1 MQKEKEKT
9 KMTEIIIATNN
20 PGKVK
25 DFKVMLEPKGFM
37 VKSLADF
44 PHIPDVEETG
54 TTFEENALLK
64 AEAVSTHLGKI
75 VLADDSGLE
84 VDALNGEPGVY
95 SARYA
100 GMDKDDRKNIQKV
113 LERLQGIPEKKRTAR
128 FVCVLAVVDPA
139 GERFTVRGTCEGTI
153 AFEPVGDN
161 GFGYDPIFYVEEKQ
175 RTMAQLSKE
184 EKSEISHRG
193 NAISQLTNQW
203 EMLSRK
209 N

>member
-1 MQKEKEKT
+1 
-9 KMTEIIIATNN
+9 MTEIIIATNN

-25 DFKVMLEPKGFM
+25 DFKVILEPRGFT

-64 AEAVSTHLGKI
+64 AEAVSAHLGKI

-100 GMDKDDRKNIQKV
+100 GMDKDDKKNILKV
-113 LERLQGIPEKKRTAR
+113 LDRLEGVPEKMRTAR
-128 FVCVLAVVDPA
+128 FICVLAVVEP
-139 GERFTVRGTCEGTI
+139 GGNRLTVRGTCEGI
-153 AFEPVGDN
+153 ISIEPIGEN

-203 EMLSRK
+203 EMLSR
-209 N
+209 

>member
-1 MQKEKEKT
+1 
-9 KMTEIIIATNN
+9 MTDIIIATNN

-25 DFKVMLEPKGFM
+25 DFEVILEPKGFK

-44 PHIPDVEETG
+44 PEIPDVEETG

-64 AEAVSTHLGKI
+64 AEAVSAHLGKI

-100 GMDKDDRKNIQKV
+100 GMEKDDKKNIQKV
-113 LERLQGIPEKKRTAR
+113 LHGMEGVPNEKRTAR
-128 FVCVLAVVDPA
+128 FVCVLAVVDPS
-139 GERFTVRGTCEGTI
+139 GEKFTVRGTCEGNI
-153 AFEPVGDN
+153 ATEPIGEN
-161 GFGYDPIFYVEEKQ
+161 GFGYDPIFYVNEKQ
-175 RTMAQLSKE
+175 KTMAQLSKE

-193 NAISQLTNQW
+193 NAMKELTNQW
-203 EMLSRK
+203 ELFSRK

>member
-1 MQKEKEKT
+1 M
-9 KMTEIIIATNN
+9 MEIIIATNN

-25 DFKVMLEPKGFM
+25 DFKVILEPKGFQ

-44 PHIPDVEETG
+44 PEVHDVEETG

-64 AEAVSTHLGKI
+64 AEAVSAHLGKI

-100 GMDKDDRKNIQKV
+100 GMEKDDRKNIQKV
-113 LERLQGIPEKKRTAR
+113 LDGIKGVPDEKRTAR
-128 FVCVLAVVDPA
+128 FVCVLAVVDPE
-139 GERFTVRGTCEGTI
+139 GEKFTVRGTCEGTI
-153 AFEPVGDN
+153 SQEPIGEN
-161 GFGYDPIFYVEEKQ
+161 GFGYDPIFYVNEKQ

>member
-1 MQKEKEKT
+1 
-9 KMTEIIIATNN
+9 MTEIIIATNN

-25 DFKVMLEPKGFM
+25 DFKVILEPKGFT

-44 PHIPDVEETG
+44 PHIPDVKETG

-64 AEAVSTHLGKI
+64 AEAVSAHLGKI

-100 GMDKDDRKNIQKV
+100 GMDKDDKKNILKV
-113 LERLQGIPEKKRTAR
+113 LDRLEGVPEKMRTAR
-128 FVCVLAVVDPA
+128 FICVLAVVEP
-139 GERFTVRGTCEGTI
+139 GGNRLTVRGTCEGI
-153 AFEPVGDN
+153 ISIEPIGEN
-161 GFGYDPIFYVEEKQ
+161 GFGYDPIFYVEGKQ

-203 EMLSRK
+203 EMLSR
-209 N
+209 

>member
-1 MQKEKEKT
+1 
-9 KMTEIIIATNN
+9 
-20 PGKVK
+20 
-25 DFKVMLEPKGFM
+25 MLFRSFH

-44 PHIPDVEETG
+44 PEIPDVEETG

-64 AEAVSTHLGKI
+64 AEAVAAHLGKI

-84 VDALNGEPGVY
+84 VDALNGEPSVY

-100 GMDKDDRKNIQKV
+100 GMEKDDRKNIQKV
-113 LERLQGIPEKKRTAR
+113 LDGLKGVSDEKRTAR
-128 FVCVLAVVDPA
+128 FVCVLAVVDPE
-139 GERFTVRGTCEGTI
+139 GEKFTVRGTCEGI
-153 AFEPVGDN
+153 ISLEPIGEN
-161 GFGYDPIFYVEEKQ
+161 GFGYDPIFYVKEKQ

>member
-1 MQKEKEKT
+1 
-9 KMTEIIIATNN
+9 MTEIIIATNN

-25 DFKVMLEPKGFM
+25 DFEVILEPKGFT

-64 AEAVSTHLGKI
+64 AEAVSAHLGKI

-100 GMDKDDRKNIQKV
+100 GMDKDDRKNILKV
-113 LERLQGIPEKKRTAR
+113 LDRLEGIPEKKRTAR
-128 FVCVLAVVDPA
+128 FVCVLAVVNPD

-153 AFEPVGDN
+153 AFKPAGEN
-161 GFGYDPIFYVEEKQ
+161 GFGYDPIFYVKEKQ
-175 RTMAQLSKE
+175 RTMAQLTKE

-203 EMLSRK
+203 EMLSHK

>member
-1 MQKEKEKT
+1 
-9 KMTEIIIATNN
+9 MTEIIIATNN

-25 DFKVMLEPKGFM
+25 DFKVILEPKGFT

-64 AEAVSTHLGKI
+64 AEAVSAHLGKI

-100 GMDKDDRKNIQKV
+100 GMDKDDKKNILKV
-113 LERLQGIPEKKRTAR
+113 LDRLEGVPEKMRTAR
-128 FVCVLAVVDPA
+128 FICVLAVVEP
-139 GERFTVRGTCEGTI
+139 GGNRLTVRGTCEGI
-153 AFEPVGDN
+153 ISIEPIGEN
-161 GFGYDPIFYVEEKQ
+161 GFGYDPIFYVEGKQ

-203 EMLSRK
+203 EMLSR
-209 N
+209 

>member
-1 MQKEKEKT
+1 VEKEKEKI

-25 DFKVMLEPKGFM
+25 DFKVILEPKGFT

-44 PHIPDVEETG
+44 PYIQDVEETG

-64 AEAVSTHLGKI
+64 AEAVSARLGKI

-100 GMDKDDRKNIQKV
+100 GMDKDDRKNILKV
-113 LERLQGIPEKKRTAR
+113 LERMEGVPEKKRTAR
-128 FVCVLAVVDPA
+128 FVCVLAVVEPS
-139 GERFTVRGTCEGTI
+139 GEKFTVRGTCEGTI
-153 AFEPVGDN
+153 TNEPVGEN

-203 EMLSRK
+203 EMLSNK

>member
-1 MQKEKEKT
+1 
-9 KMTEIIIATNN
+9 MTEIIIATNN

-25 DFKVMLEPKGFM
+25 DFEVIFEPKGFK

-44 PHIPDVEETG
+44 PEIPDVEETG

-64 AEAVSTHLGKI
+64 AEVVSAHLGKM

-100 GMDKDDRKNIQKV
+100 GMDKDDQKNIQKV
-113 LERLQGIPEKKRTAR
+113 LHGLEGIADEKRTAR
-128 FVCVLAVVDPA
+128 FVCVLAVVDPE
-139 GERFTVRGTCEGTI
+139 GEKFTVRGTCEGII
-153 AFEPVGDN
+153 AGEPIGEN
-161 GFGYDPIFYVEEKQ
+161 GFGYDPIFYVQEKQ
-175 RTMAQLSKE
+175 KTMAQLSKE

-193 NAISQLTNQW
+193 NAIKELTNQW